1 MWAPSLSASIARQ
14 EDLASSHRLL
24 DVTHWSEANA
34 PASNNLVAKA
44 HLAQDRAYHWQT
56 NPKETA
62 LPNLASVFKA
72 EIARIARKELKSQ
85 VEPLRKQL
93 AAARAEVAALK
104 RRLSEVEKVAKAKR
118 TDRSAEASAAESSQA
133 EVDGTRFRFR
143 ASGLASNRKRLG
155 LSAEQFGKLVGASG
169 QSVYAWEAGKT
180 VPRGMS
186 LAAIASLRGIG
197 KKEVTKRLAALAQ

>member
-1 MWAPSLSASIARQ
+1 MSTPSLSASIARPVD
-14 EDLASSHRLL
+14 ERLSHQPPHA
-24 DVTHWSEANA
+24 THRCEATA
-34 PASNNLVAKA
+34 PVSNNLVAKA
-44 HLAQDRAYHWQT
+44 HLAQDRAYRWQT

-72 EIARIARKELKSQ
+72 EIARIARKEVKSQ

-93 AAARAEVAALK
+93 AASRAEVAALK
-104 RRLSEVEKVAKAKR
+104 RRLSEVEKGAKAKR
-118 TDRSAEASAAESSQA
+118 TDRSVEASVAESSQA

-155 LSAEQFGKLVGASG
+155 LSAEQFGKLVGATG

-180 VPRGMS
+180 VPRGKS

-197 KKEVTKRLAALAQ
+197 KKEVAKRLSALVQ